1 METTLDIPSS
11 NKSLIKEEIKYNSKL
26 NCLRYNQINNILA
39 TGDEIGRIS
48 FYDIRESK
56 PIKLFLSD
64 KKHGIK
70 Y

>member
-1 METTLDIPSS
+1 METTLDKPSS
-11 NKSLIKEEIKYNSKL
+11 NKSLIKEEIKHNSKL
-26 NCLRYNQINNILA
+26 NCLKYNQFNNILA